1 MQTVK
6 NERDGELSTVAVE
19 IEPAYSRAIRRS
31 LPVKLGAQTA
41 NHYKVM
47 VAFVKAQMTKDVDYG
62 VIPGTRKPT
71 LLKPGAEKLLRL
83 FNLRPHL
90 ELLHSVVDFEKPLF
104 YYHYRCSLYKGEE
117 MVGEGDGCCNSK
129 EKKYEKQQYKI
140 YDLTNTICKIAQK
153 RALVAAVL
161 SSCAASEFFT
171 QDLEN

>member
-1 MQTVK
+1 MQISK
-6 NERDGELSTVAVE
+6 NESASTPSVTVE

-31 LPVKLGAQTA
+31 LAAKLIAQTA

-47 VAFVKAQMTKDVDYG
+47 VAFVKAQMQKDIDYG

-104 YYHYRCSLYKGEE
+104 YCSGRLHNRWSLRALGDIGKWKEQKENQTPSRLLGICIGLGEE
-117 MVGEGDGCCNSK
+117 E
-129 EKKYEKQQYKI
+129 
-140 YDLTNTICKIAQK
+140 
-153 RALVAAVL
+153 
-161 SSCAASEFFT
+161 
-171 QDLEN
+171 